1 MVDDDVDDIVVE
13 FVYRYAGY
21 ACAGIRSTT
30 YQWTKQATH
39 APTCNDNDCAIH
51 VMIVLVLTTCH
62 DCAIQC
68 TYDRIRVYSTSYRNT
83 CITVVGHYM

>member
-1 MVDDDVDDIVVE
+1 MIVFVVDDDVYVDDIVVE

-39 APTCNDNDCAIH
+39 A
-51 VMIVLVLTTCH
+51 L
-62 DCAIQC
+62 
-68 TYDRIRVYSTSYRNT
+68 T
-83 CITVVGHYM
+83 CIVRSEQYM

>member
-21 ACAGIRSTT
+21 ACAGIRSGT

-39 APTCNDNDCAIH
+39 ALTCNRDD
-51 VMIVLVLTTCH
+51 
-62 DCAIQC
+62 
-68 TYDRIRVYSTSYRNT
+68 
-83 CITVVGHYM
+83 